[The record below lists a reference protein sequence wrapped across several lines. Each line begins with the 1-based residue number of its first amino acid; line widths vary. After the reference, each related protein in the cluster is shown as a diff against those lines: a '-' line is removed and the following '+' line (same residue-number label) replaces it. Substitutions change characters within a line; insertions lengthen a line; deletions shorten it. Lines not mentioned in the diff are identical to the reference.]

1 MRQTL
6 DEFKG
11 YLTIEQG
18 LQSSSVS
25 SYLSDL
31 SDLIL
36 FLEERSISSW
46 PTVSRE
52 NIQAYLSSSKSRGL
66 EASSLARRMVA
77 FKVFF
82 RWLFKERYVKVNI
95 AEVMDTPKTWR
106 LIPDYL
112 SEEEVEELLEAF
124 EGEGELSYRNRALF
138 ELLYSC
144 GLRVSE
150 VCALKVDQVDY
161 EQKLLKV
168 LGKGNKERL
177 VPFGE
182 EAEYHLKDY
191 MKLSRPSLDKEN
203 KALEVF
209 LSKNGKVLTRARIWK
224 MIKDAG
230 VLAGI
235 HKTISPHTLRHSF
248 ASHLLS
254 RGADLRIIQELL
266 GHSDISTTQVYTHV
280 EKSRLMEI
288 HAKFHPRA

>member
-1 MRQTL
+1 MRKTL
-6 DEFKG
+6 EVFKG
-11 YLTIEQG
+11 SLLIEQG
-18 LQSSSVS
+18 LQNSSVS

-31 SDLIL
+31 NDLIS
-36 FLEERSISSW
+36 FLEDQSIHDWAAVERDH
-46 PTVSRE
+46 
-52 NIQAYLSSSKSRGL
+52 IQEYLSTAKKRGL
-66 EASSLARRMVA
+66 EDSSLARRMVA

-82 RWLFKERYVKVNI
+82 RWLFKEGYVTVNI

-124 EGEGELSYRNRALF
+124 EGTGDLSSRNRALF

-150 VCALKVDQVDY
+150 ICALKVDQIDY
-161 EQKLLKV
+161 EQKILKV

-182 EAEYHLKDY
+182 EAEHHLKDY
-191 MKLSRPSLDKEN
+191 MSLSRPSLDKDN

-209 LSKNGKVLTRARIWK
+209 LSKNGRALTRGRVWR

-230 VLAGI
+230 VMAGI